1 MKLSIK
7 DYNQLKTI
15 ISAER
20 IKQREIDLLAYA
32 SDAGFYEIKPIA
44 IVFPTNEGEIQQLFK
59 FCLLKKIP
67 ITIRAGATSLSGQ
80 TVGSGIILDISQHW
94 RNVTAFENA
103 VKVQPGVTGSMVN
116 LQLKKYK
123 SKIGP
128 DPSSIHAA
136 MMGGILSNN
145 ASGMCCGVAHNS
157 YHTLSSLA
165 FILTNGNI
173 YNSSKS
179 DDYIRFIKN
188 EPKIVNAISEIQNH
202 LINNHAL
209 TEKIRSKYK
218 IKNTVGYSLNSF
230 IDYVHPL
237 DIFIHLLI
245 GAEGTLAFISEAVL
259 KTIPD
264 KPFKATGLLLFE
276 TIANACNAIE
286 SLKSSGAEALELMDF
301 ASLESI
307 KHLHGVPETVQ
318 MAKNGNAALLCE
330 YQDMNE
336 ENLKRQV
343 INSEL
348 LKFDGLISKPNYTFN
363 YEEQLSIWKIRKG
376 LFPSVGAVR
385 ARGTT
390 VILEDIAFPLQNLSE
405 AIEDLQ
411 LLFKKYNYDN
421 AIIFGH
427 AKDGNIHFVV
437 TQSFDNEADTNRYK
451 NFMNEVV
458 ELVVSK
464 YHGSLKAEHGTG
476 RNMAPFIE
484 TEWGTEAY
492 EIMRKIKFAADP
504 DNILNPGVIINEDKE
519 AHIKNLKSLP
529 AVEEEVDKCIECGF
543 CETSCPSKDLTLT
556 PRKRIVI
563 RRSIAK
569 LKKFQDRIVLNELLK
584 DYKYDGLD
592 TCAVDGMCA
601 VNCPVDINTGDLV
614 KRLRTENHSSIQNR
628 ISEVISKNL
637 PLVERSIRSGLKL
650 LDLLPNS
657 VKNYFLNGHYTHPKK
672 IAVTSLTDQTAF
684 LYFPTCVSRIFNN
697 QELHDS
703 ELAVLLAKKA
713 GIHLHVIQNNVGLCC
728 GQAFSSKGFEKAAS
742 IALSKTIEAIYAQSL
757 HGKIP
762 VVVDVSSCTVNLKH
776 AGKLLTGEVLAKYN
790 LIEFIDSV
798 EFINDYL
805 LPTIKIKEKLPQVT
819 LHPVCS
825 LQKLGLNKKFE
836 NIAKFCA
843 NEINIPSS
851 TGCCGMAGDR
861 GFLVPELTNSA
872 LSIQLGE
879 IKQGQ
884 NAYCSSSVTCNLNLS
899 KHTKQPYHSV
909 FEMVYKASS

>member
-1 MKLSIK
+1 MTISKSDLQKLK
-7 DYNQLKTI
+7 NI
-15 ISAER
+15 ISEER
-20 IKQREIDLLAYA
+20 IKLREIDLLAYS
-32 SDAGFYEIKPIA
+32 SDAGFYEIKPLA
-44 IVFPTNEGEIQQLFK
+44 IVFPVDESEIIALFK
-59 FCLLKKIP
+59 FSNETSIP
-67 ITIRAGATSLSGQ
+67 ITIRAAATSLSGQ
-80 TVGSGIILDISQHW
+80 TVGHGLIVDISRHW
-94 RNVTAFENA
+94 RKVSANENL
-103 VKVQPGVTGSMVN
+103 VRVQPGVTGSMVN
-116 LQLKKYK
+116 LHLKKYN

-136 MMGGILSNN
+136 MMGGIISNN
-145 ASGMCCGVAHNS
+145 ASGMCCGVKNNS
-157 YHTLSSLA
+157 YHTLSSIT
-165 FILTNGNI
+165 FILANGNKYNTENPKDYSRFIEMETKLSSVIYDIKKFI
-173 YNSSKS
+173 YNNPS
-179 DDYIRFIKN
+179 
-188 EPKIVNAISEIQNH
+188 
-202 LINNHAL
+202 LL
-209 TEKIRSKYK
+209 EKIRSKYQL
-218 IKNTVGYSLNSF
+218 KNTVGYSLNSF
-230 IDYVHPL
+230 VDFEHPL
-237 DIFIHLLI
+237 DVFAHLLV
-245 GAEGTLAFISEAVL
+245 GGEGTLAFISEAVL

-264 KPFKATGLLLFE
+264 KPYKATGLLLFDSIE
-276 TIANACNAIE
+276 SACNAIE
-286 SLKSSGAEALELMDF
+286 NLKYAGAEALELMDF
-301 ASLESI
+301 ASLSAI
-307 KHLHGVPETVQ
+307 KDLPSVPEVIGT
-318 MAKNGNAALLCE
+318 AKTGNAALLCE
-330 YQDMNE
+330 FQALNDSD
-336 ENLKRQV
+336 LKSQV
-343 INSEL
+343 ILANNLSLNGL
-348 LKFDGLISKPNYTFN
+348 LNEPVYSFEAEVQT
-363 YEEQLSIWKIRKG
+363 EIWKIRKG

-390 VILEDIAFPLQNLSE
+390 VILEDLAFPLPTLAM
-405 AIEDLQ
+405 AIADLQ
-411 LLFKKYNYDN
+411 KLFLKYEYAN

-437 TQSFDNEADTNRYK
+437 TQSFENEGSIMRYK
-451 NFMNEVV
+451 NFMDEVV
-458 ELVVSK
+458 ELVVNK
-464 YHGSLKAEHGTG
+464 YDGSLKAEHGTG
-476 RNMAPFIE
+476 RNMSPFIQ
-484 TEWGTEAY
+484 TEWGKDAY
-492 EIMRKIKFAADP
+492 EIMKKLKSTADP
-504 DNILNPGVIINEDKE
+504 NYILNPGVIINDDNE
-519 AHIKNLKSLP
+519 AHIKNLKTLS
-529 AVEEEVDKCIECGF
+529 AVELEVDKCIECGF
-543 CETSCPSKDLTLT
+543 CEPSCPSKDLTLT
-556 PRKRIVI
+556 PRKRIVL
-563 RRSIAK
+563 RRSIEK
-569 LKKFQDRIVLNELLK
+569 LKKSTNKKQLKEIIK
-584 DYKYDGLD
+584 DYRYDGLA

-601 VNCPVDINTGDLV
+601 INCPVDINTGDLV
-614 KRLRTENHSSIQNR
+614 KRLRTENHSYIQNR

-637 PLVERSIRSGLKL
+637 PLVERSIKSGLKL
-650 LDLLPNS
+650 LDLFPNT

-672 IAVTSLTDQTAF
+672 IVVTSLTDQTAF

-713 GIHLHVIQNNVGLCC
+713 GIHLHIIQNNVGLCC

-836 NIAKFCA
+836 KIAKYCA

-872 LSIQLGE
+872 LSMQLGE